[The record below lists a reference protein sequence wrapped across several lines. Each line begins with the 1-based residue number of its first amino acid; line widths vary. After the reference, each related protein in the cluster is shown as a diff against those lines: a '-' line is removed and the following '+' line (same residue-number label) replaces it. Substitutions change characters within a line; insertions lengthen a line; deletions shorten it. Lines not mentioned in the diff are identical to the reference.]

1 MQVDETVLIEYAL
14 GILDP
19 VNMQTVEQA
28 VERSKD
34 LQSELASIMES
45 LQIVAVA
52 EQPVDA
58 SQQLRNK
65 VLSVTGAEH
74 QNQFSGFIGRF
85 AKLFDLSNTRSD
97 ELLAKIQNKTDP
109 AWQSIPF
116 PGVTILKFDGG
127 PAVSA
132 ATCGIV
138 AVSSGTLFPAHRH
151 TADEAMMVL
160 QGEAIDDG
168 GNLLSVGDQCLFK
181 AGSSHSFRV
190 ISDQSFIFGVVL
202 HKANQWLWLK
212 TLLDI
217 FRLRT

>member
-1 MQVDETVLIEYAL
+1 MQIDETVLIEYAL
-14 GILDP
+14 GILDLDKL
-19 VNMQTVEQA
+19 QKVERA
-28 VERSKD
+28 VERSED
-34 LQSELASIMES
+34 LRSELALIMES

-52 EQPVDA
+52 GQPVDA

-65 VLSVTGAEH
+65 VISIAGADH
-74 QNQFSGFIGRF
+74 NHPFSGFVERF
-85 AKLFDLSNTRSD
+85 AKLFDLSKTRTD
-97 ELLAKIQNKTDP
+97 ELLAKIHDMADP

-138 AVSSGTLFPAHRH
+138 AVTAGTLFPAHRH
-151 TADEAMMVL
+151 SADEAMLVL
-160 QGEAIDDG
+160 QGEAIDDQ
-168 GNLLSVGDQCLFK
+168 GNVLSVGDQCLFK
-181 AGSSHSFRV
+181 VGSSHSFRV

-202 HKANQWLWLK
+202 HKNNQWLWLK

-217 FRLRT
+217 FRLRK